1 VCVLNMIWLDV
12 CTCNCFF
19 HRDVRCLIE
28 VGISKVMFAQ
38 VGLLRPCIVH
48 TEFWRFS
55 SERRCCICNKN
66 VRGNVAAYKW
76 KVHIV
81 IPSQNHF
88 RNFHIRHPKP
98 KGLHKPMSSNE
109 LSVVTSL
116 WKRLFPNTNK
126 DIYSTSVRH
135 GHLIQSQKTNSNKT
149 QWVSQ

>member
-1 VCVLNMIWLDV
+1 MFVHVIVFFIVTYDV
-12 CTCNCFF
+12 CLKWEFP
-19 HRDVRCLIE
+19 RSCLRRS
-28 VGISKVMFAQ
+28 VY
-38 VGLLRPCIVH
+38 CVH
-48 TEFWRFS
+48 ALSILTEFWRFS

-66 VRGNVAAYKW
+66 LRGNVAAYKW

-98 KGLHKPMSSNE
+98 KGLHKPISSNE

-116 WKRLFPNTNK
+116 WKRLFPNANK

-135 GHLIQSQKTNSNKT
+135 GHLIQSQKKNNSNKT

>member
-1 VCVLNMIWLDV
+1 MFVYVIGFFIVTYDV
-12 CTCNCFF
+12 CLKWEFP
-19 HRDVRCLIE
+19 RSL
-28 VGISKVMFAQ
+28 FAH